1 MNDIQ
6 AGETQ
11 KTESNKQ
18 QTNVQWQGFKVKRL
32 PTQEDWQRWYRED
45 IWKEV
50 QRNTSRRIV
59 EMVYSLDNKHYI

>member
-11 KTESNKQ
+11 KTEILKQ
-18 QTNVQWQGFKVKRL
+18 QTNVQRQEFKITRL
-32 PTQEDWQRWYRED
+32 PIQEDWQRWYAED

-59 EMVYSLDNKHYI
+59 EMVYDRHY

>member
-1 MNDIQ
+1 MNDKQ
-6 AGETQ
+6 TAEETQ
-11 KTESNKQ
+11 TAGDKQPQDVFRTE
-18 QTNVQWQGFKVKRL
+18 FKITRL
-32 PTQEDWQRWYRED
+32 PTQEDWQRWYAED